1 MKAIQIETKVGR
13 CESCH
18 RFRNNMEW
26 QVESKVVCL
35 DCFKTL
41 KNQKLINEVI
51 KRVPKIELEPNQIG
65 KRVKKVKE
73 EKPKR
78 EITNYR
84 EIVLNYLKN
93 TDKPLSVREMYE
105 AKVAS
110 KVTLER
116 WLKVLVASGE
126 VITMRS
132 TARTYYID
140 KDREHLLKDYIQSLC
155 SQKRIKLKDVVLK
168 IIKSSPVPLTPL
180 EINQKQSWHNKS
192 VYPVLKKLL
201 EENKIVC
208 HKVSEIVKLYIDVDR
223 ANLLDENSRCFEN
236 GELGE
241 TKKKILDFIYESSK
255 ILSIKDIT
263 KGLEI
268 HRSTSLRLCREL
280 ERQGLIVMDKG
291 ANKNEATLVSPANN
305 ERLLIEL
312 KNRTYNTTANKLR
325 RFMKLGNAVTLK
337 ETYKA
342 VGCGRGRSS
351 TRKYIQ
357 KLLVQWECKVIEEDG
372 IVRYVLETQEDKANA
387 LVDVK

>member
-1 MKAIQIETKVGR
+1 MIAIQIETKVGR

-26 QVESKVVCL
+26 QVESKVVCI

-41 KNQKLINEVI
+41 KNQRLIDEVV
-51 KRVPKIELEPNQIG
+51 KRVPKIELEPNQTG

-84 EIVLNYLKN
+84 EIVLTYLKN

-105 AKVAS
+105 SKVTS

-116 WLKVLVASGE
+116 WLKALVVSGE
-126 VITMRS
+126 VVTMRS
-132 TARTYYID
+132 TARAYYID
-140 KDREHLLKDYIQSLC
+140 KDREELLSEYIQSLC
-155 SQKRIKLKDVVLK
+155 SKGSKRIKAIVLQ
-168 IIKSSPVPLTPL
+168 IIKESPLPVTPL
-180 EINQKQSWHNKS
+180 QVNQGQSWHHTS
-192 VYPVLKKLL
+192 GYFALKTLL
-201 EENKIVC
+201 NEGTIVRRR
-208 HKVSEIVKLYIDVDR
+208 VSGLLDTYIDVERVD
-223 ANLLDENSRCFEN
+223 LLDDSKCNVIKESS
-236 GELGE
+236 L
-241 TKKKILDFIYESSK
+241 TKYKILDFINEQQRV
-255 ILSIKDIT
+255 LAIKDIT
-263 KGLEI
+263 KVI
-268 HRSTSLRLCREL
+268 DVHRSTVLNLLKEL
-280 ERQGLIVMDKG
+280 ESDGLVKLDKSPNNT
-291 ANKNEATLVSPANN
+291 AATLVAPANN
-305 ERLLIEL
+305 QSVLEEL
-312 KNRTYNTTANKLR
+312 KQITYNSTANKLK
-325 RFMKLGNAVTLK
+325 RFMELGNAVTLK
-337 ETYKA
+337 EIYKA